1 MGNYEDLMVS
11 GIGSLS
17 TDNAGV
23 SDFFG
28 NGNMVV
34 NDMNTLLNSLREE
47 ERYLE
52 MCQNSRGQI
61 AGSAMSIF

>member
-1 MGNYEDLMVS
+1 MVA
-11 GIGSLS
+11 GFGLLS
-17 TDNAGV
+17 TESSGV
-23 SDFFG
+23 SEFVG

-52 MCQNSRGQI
+52 MCQSRGVT
-61 AGSAMSIF
+61 GSAMSIF